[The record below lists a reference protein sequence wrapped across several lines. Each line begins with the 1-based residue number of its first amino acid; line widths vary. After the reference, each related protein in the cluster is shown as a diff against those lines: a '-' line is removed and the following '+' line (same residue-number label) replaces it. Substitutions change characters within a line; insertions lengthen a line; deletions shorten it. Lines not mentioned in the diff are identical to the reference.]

1 MKSEW
6 GQSRTPALVNKE
18 RPVGKRPEKLKGG
31 KGRAREGTTGK
42 ELDQEGNTTEEGRP
56 GKKRRVEEG
65 NEEDPVRKEEMEPKE
80 GGGDEDIKAGCLASL
95 ANTPV
100 QVKVARFQRRIQAE
114 KEEKVSRKVA
124 NKEGRKEGPTG
135 KREMK

>member
-1 MKSEW
+1 MADIRSGKKTHPLNIHFTEVHGGCEQEIIMRTLTTPQTALARQVWESISIDMMSAQKPESCLNLKSEW

-42 ELDQEGNTTEEGRP
+42 ELDQEGNATEEGRP

-65 NEEDPVRKEEMEPKE
+65 NEEEPVRK
-80 GGGDEDIKAGCLASL
+80 
-95 ANTPV
+95 
-100 QVKVARFQRRIQAE
+100 
-114 KEEKVSRKVA
+114 
-124 NKEGRKEGPTG
+124 
-135 KREMK
+135 